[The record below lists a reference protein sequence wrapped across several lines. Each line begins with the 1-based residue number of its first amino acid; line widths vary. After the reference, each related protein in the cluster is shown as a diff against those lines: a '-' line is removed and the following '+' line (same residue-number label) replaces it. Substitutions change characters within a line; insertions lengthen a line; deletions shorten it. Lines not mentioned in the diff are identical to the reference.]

1 VDCDVFVCADSAEVR
16 AWLRP
21 WVEAI
26 PDCRYV
32 DGGKLENSRIVE
44 SLTAFLIGVNRR
56 YKVLGSGIRI
66 TGIGSAK

>member
-1 VDCDVFVCADSAEVR
+1 
-16 AWLRP
+16 
-21 WVEAI
+21 
-26 PDCRYV
+26 V